1 MADEGNQVSQGPLGK
16 TLRLMWPQWQ
26 GAGRDNVAVLLP
38 EIPFATARTG
48 YAVGARVLNAILAHE
63 EFVEK
68 GYDPTTISA
77 IAKRAGCTSAM
88 ITYYFESKQR
98 LFRACFNLPL
108 DPAETILEH
117 LSEGREGAGDRI
129 ARRAFQFYEEGTSGE
144 TLRVLMQT
152 LMTDAGTSQRF
163 RDYIRNDVIG
173 EVGAKL
179 GITTELAE
187 EVEIAMAAT
196 FGIIT
201 MRYIVRLEPLAS
213 MPKERLIREL
223 GAILQIRIDRAFAR
237 LERSQE
243 R

>member
-1 MADEGNQVSQGPLGK
+1 M
-16 TLRLMWPQWQ
+16 
-26 GAGRDNVAVLLP
+26 
-38 EIPFATARTG
+38 
-48 YAVGARVLNAILAHE
+48 GARVLNAILAHE

-98 LFRACFNLPL
+98 LFRASFNLPL

>member
-1 MADEGNQVSQGPLGK
+1 MSSNNPEAAPQRPKDAQPTAGTNDPRKSEGKKLSSRGPSAKRGEIKEKIL
-16 TLRLMWPQWQ
+16 
-26 GAGRDNVAVLLP
+26 VA
-38 EIPFATARTG
+38 
-48 YAVGARVLNAILAHE
+48 AHE

-68 GYDPTTISA
+68 GYDPTTMSA

-98 LFRACFNLPL
+98 LFRASFNLPL

-129 ARRAFQFYEEGTSGE
+129 ARRAFQFYEEGTSVE

-196 FGIIT
+196 FGVIT

>member
-1 MADEGNQVSQGPLGK
+1 M
-16 TLRLMWPQWQ
+16 
-26 GAGRDNVAVLLP
+26 
-38 EIPFATARTG
+38 
-48 YAVGARVLNAILAHE
+48 GARVLNAILAHE

-68 GYDPTTISA
+68 GYDPTTMSA

-98 LFRACFNLPL
+98 LFRASFNLPL

>member
-16 TLRLMWPQWQ
+16 TLRLVWPQWQ

-38 EIPFATARTG
+38 EFPFATARTG
-48 YAVGARVLNAILAHE
+48 YAMGARVLNAILAHE

-68 GYDPTTISA
+68 GYDPTTMSA

-98 LFRACFNLPL
+98 LFRAGFNLPL